1 MLQSWPFNV
10 NITNKTPRFIGFMK
24 SACRFGPSNEK
35 TDFSTSLHHQEY
47 YQYQKSLLKLSGG
60 YDHWMKS
67 VQIRSF
73 FRSYFPAFRLVHICP
88 HSVCIRRFTEYISI
102 FNSNAGKIRTRKNT
116 VFGHFLVNFSKGSI
130 FKVQTFW
137 RDYSIVEVQ
146 IIFKFWPGIKV
157 WAST

>member
-1 MLQSWPFNV
+1 MLTRQSSHAATISTIFKDYNSLLMLQSWPFNV

-47 YQYQKSLLKLSGG
+47 YQYQKSLLKLSGD

-73 FRSYFPAFRLVHICP
+73 FRSYFPALRLVHICS
-88 HSVCIRRFTEYISI
+88 HSVCIRRFT
-102 FNSNAGKIRTRKNT
+102 
-116 VFGHFLVNFSKGSI
+116 
-130 FKVQTFW
+130 
-137 RDYSIVEVQ
+137 YSIQMRE
-146 IIFKFWPGIKV
+146 K
-157 WAST
+157 